1 MDGFSSFFDLFSLLC
16 GGYIL
21 VTWIK
26 LRVAGRLFPN
36 GLLIPKNKTVK
47 DCADAPGYIRYL
59 SPRLLI
65 VGVIVTLSGV
75 LGLLNETLDLYG
87 VLVSEIIV
95 AVCLTVLIWYAAC
108 TVRANKRFWK

>member
-1 MDGFSSFFDLFSLLC
+1 MDGFSSFFDLISLFC

-21 VTWIK
+21 VTWVK

-47 DCADAPGYIRYL
+47 DCLDAPGYIRYV

-75 LGLLNETLDLYG
+75 LGLLNGALQLYG
-87 VLVSEIIV
+87 VLVSEIFIMICL
-95 AVCLTVLIWYAAC
+95 AVLVWYAIC
-108 TVRANKRFWK
+108 TVRANKRFW